1 MAGLDVLVVDDER
14 PAREELRFLLDQD
27 RRVGTVLEAGGGI
40 EGLRILEN
48 HRVDA
53 MFLDIA
59 MPGLSGIE
67 LARVLA
73 RFEHPPDIVF
83 VTAHEEYA
91 VEAFEINVVDYLLKP
106 LTAERVGESLRR
118 LLGRDDTE
126 PDDESLAVERG
137 GITRFIR
144 RSDVL
149 WVEAHGDYVRL
160 HTRDDHPLLRTPL
173 TSLAD
178 SWRSAG
184 FVRIHR
190 SYLVDVRKIEQMR
203 TEGNRVSVLIGGH
216 ELDVSRR
223 HARDLR
229 EQLLGTHAPE
239 RS

>member
-53 MFLDIA
+53 KFLEIA
-59 MPGLSGIE
+59 MPVLSRIE
-67 LARVLA
+67 LPSVLA
-73 RFEHPPDIVF
+73 RFEHPPAIVF

-118 LLGRDDTE
+118 LLGREDADS
-126 PDDESLAVERG
+126 DDESLAVERG
-137 GITRFIR
+137 GVNRFISR
-144 RSDVL
+144 TGVFMVDDDGVYVL
-149 WVEAHGDYVRL
+149 L
-160 HTRDDHPLLRTPL
+160 HIRCDHHLLRTPL

-178 SWRSAG
+178 SWRNAG

-190 SYLVDVRKIEQMR
+190 SY
-203 TEGNRVSVLIGGH
+203 
-216 ELDVSRR
+216 
-223 HARDLR
+223 
-229 EQLLGTHAPE
+229 
-239 RS
+239 

>member
-118 LLGRDDTE
+118 LLGREDADS
-126 PDDESLAVERG
+126 DDESLAVERG
-137 GITRFIR
+137 GVTRFIR

-160 HTRDDHPLLRTPL
+160 HTRDDHHLLRTPL

-190 SYLVDVRKIEQMR
+190 SYLVDVHKIEQMR
-203 TEGNRVSVLIGGH
+203 TEGNRVSVIIGGH

-239 RS
+239 QS